1 MKNTDIISSFNSVYR
16 QLLVIILIICPLR
29 GMSQNLS
36 NEQAKSDLER
46 SEWIESQVNTKLNL
60 ESNNL
65 KLTSISN
72 LVLDSVDET
81 AKTGFYI
88 ENYKWY
94 FKYNNNKQLISSEK
108 HLSGVQGNP
117 VDNYYEYRTYNENN
131 KLTELI
137 KQRTIERGDFPDTS
151 ITWYSEYNNYTG
163 ENLTEQSI
171 CFIRYF
177 YINPET
183 GSIVILGDD
192 YESYTDY
199 YEYND
204 KNLLIYGHEYFRSSN
219 DEKFREFD
227 CYYDNDLLKY
237 KYYQLVYPSL
247 HKYDYQTIGDIYI
260 KLEKQNNFLYDN
272 NTEIFDTI
280 TKWSIITYDTISFDA
295 LGRVKTLKNSQYAF
309 YNNTPTKIKYKFK
322 AEFEYN
328 SYNQITH
335 ARYFH
340 YANEDDG
347 SSYVESTRIDNTY
360 DSEGNILEHHHTIY
374 DAQYRR
380 WETYNKK
387 IYYYSSYIHT
397 AIPVENELAGFSIY
411 PNPANS
417 ILLLSNLYGLTGTY
431 SIISITGEMVVKEKS
446 ISETIDISALAK
458 GVYIILFKN
467 ELKTQTLKFVKN

>member
-16 QLLVIILIICPLR
+16 QLLVIIIIICPLR
-29 GMSQNLS
+29 GMSQILL
-36 NEQAKSDLER
+36 NEQAKTDLER
-46 SEWIESQVNTKLNL
+46 SEWIESQVNQKLNL

-65 KLTSISN
+65 KLASISM
-72 LVLDSVDET
+72 LVLDSIEET

-117 VDNYYEYRTYNENN
+117 ADNYYEYRTYNENN
-131 KLTELI
+131 KLTGLI
-137 KQRTIERGDFPDTS
+137 KQETIERGDFPDTL
-151 ITWYSEYNNYTG
+151 ITRYSENNTYTS

-171 CFIRYF
+171 YFLRYF
-177 YINPET
+177 YIVPET
-183 GSIVILGDD
+183 GSMVISSFD
-192 YESYTDY
+192 SYTNY

-204 KNLLIYGHEYFRSSN
+204 KNQLIFGHEYYPYST
-219 DEKFREFD
+219 DGDGFRELS

-237 KYYQLVYPSL
+237 KYYHLIHPALY
-247 HKYDYQTIGDIYI
+247 KYDYQTIGDVYI
-260 KLEKQNNFLYDN
+260 KMEKLNSFLYDN
-272 NTEIFDTI
+272 NTDIFDTI
-280 TKWSIITYDTISFDA
+280 SNWPIIHYDTISFDA
-295 LGRVKTLKNSQYAF
+295 LGRVKTLKNSEYAY

-335 ARYFH
+335 ARYYH

-387 IYYYSSYIHT
+387 TYYYSSYIHT
-397 AIPVENELAGFSIY
+397 AIPVENELTELSIY

-417 ILLLSNLYGLTGTY
+417 VLHLSNPYSLTGTY
-431 SIISITGEMVVKEKS
+431 SIISMTGVMVEKEKT
-446 ISETIDISALAK
+446 ISETIDVSALAK